1 MSHAPFEAAPDS
13 GLEELSTWPFRSDL
27 RKVLGNRSIWQKVQV
42 VPIVGTSL
50 RPRSSYK
57 RLYTHSLADDQVDQ

>member
-42 VPIVGTSL
+42 VPLVGTSL
-50 RPRSSYK
+50 RTLTALPMI
-57 RLYTHSLADDQVDQ
+57 RLINNLSFNLF